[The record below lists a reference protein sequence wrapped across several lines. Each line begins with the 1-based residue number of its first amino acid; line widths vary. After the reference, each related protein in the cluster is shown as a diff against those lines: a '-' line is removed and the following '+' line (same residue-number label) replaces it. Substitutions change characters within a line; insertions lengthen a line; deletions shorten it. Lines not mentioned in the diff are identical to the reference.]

1 MQVVM
6 MRPPPQR
13 MTAGMF
19 RLFDRKPPIES
30 SSIEWLFEH
39 FAWAMDNFDAELFYR
54 DTQLVE
60 PNNRFFPGRADS
72 VPGMAELVFGQV
84 KDYAGVSHWPT
95 RLIDHR
101 SCPVTAFGP
110 VEIQGALRGPRG
122 VSPVQVE
129 EAQRLQIPFN
139 PQQVNNP
146 EGLIASFAHV
156 LAHHLGQ
163 MARTPPPAGPEYWPE
178 ITELLAIYLGFGLMF
193 ANSAFTFRG
202 GCGSC
207 YNPAAK
213 RDAALSETEATYALA
228 IFGVLKDIPPG
239 QVTRHLKKHLRGFY
253 RKAARDVAL
262 REETTRIANTLALS
276 ARG

>member
-1 MQVVM
+1 MFGFFN
-6 MRPPPQR
+6 REPPLEQASR
-13 MTAGMF
+13 
-19 RLFDRKPPIES
+19 D
-30 SSIEWLFEH
+30 WLLEH
-39 FAWAMDNFDAELFYR
+39 FAWALENFDAELFFR
-54 DTQLVE
+54 DAQLVE

-72 VPGMAELVFGQV
+72 VPAMASLVFARV

-95 RLIDHR
+95 RLVDQR
-101 SCPVTAFGP
+101 ACAVTRL
-110 VEIQGALRGPRG
+110 EQLQLHGALRGPRG
-122 VSPVQVE
+122 VEPVQVE
-129 EAQRLQIPFN
+129 ERYQLQIPFN

-178 ITELLAIYLGFGLMF
+178 VTELLAIYLGFGLMF

-228 IFGVLKDIPPG
+228 IFGVLKGIPPA
-239 QVTRHLKKHLRGFY
+239 QVTRHLKKHLRPFY
-253 RKAARDVAL
+253 RRAANDLLA
-262 REETTRIANTLALS
+262 REEISRIMH
-276 ARG
+276 ARVEACGG